1 MREKLNSNPILQAA
15 LIGLLGVAVAFLL
28 VTRVLNRGG
37 DPPPADAP
45 VATET
50 AAPAPAATDPTAAA
64 PAAPSAPATP
74 SSPAPQP
81 APGVVTAES
90 FKAGPGLPKDVVA
103 AYDNDRTVVV
113 LIIRGNASDDQR
125 LRTTVEKLRGRTDVE
140 LFVVKAADIAKFS
153 RIAQG
158 VNVNRTPALIVVEP
172 KRLAKGPLPTATVSY
187 GFRGLKS
194 AAQAVNDSQYKGK
207 SNLPFY
213 P

>member
-74 SSPAPQP
+74 SWPAAPPAPAGGAAPAGHGRPGPAQGLGDVVGAQNSGGKHALALGQLGGCGSGSVGRGAP
-81 APGVVTAES
+81 LGVEAHALDAALGERHRDANQVTARGAPG
-90 FKAGPGLPKDVVA
+90 GPVEAAVERLATTGEVA
-103 AYDNDRTVVV
+103 QI
-113 LIIRGNASDDQR
+113 LG
-125 LRTTVEKLRGRTDVE
+125 
-140 LFVVKAADIAKFS
+140 
-153 RIAQG
+153 
-158 VNVNRTPALIVVEP
+158 
-172 KRLAKGPLPTATVSY
+172 KRLTIHARSGYRPSPGGQRAY
-187 GFRGLKS
+187 G
-194 AAQAVNDSQYKGK
+194 
-207 SNLPFY
+207 
-213 P
+213 